1 MSLVFKWCNKISKN
15 EAVRERAR
23 TGTWSSTE
31 PAAVSGHT
39 RSLWYYRGVIAEEE
53 SSRHDSEMLKSIN
66 SSGLRCLS

>member
-15 EAVRERAR
+15 EAARERAR

-39 RSLWYYRGVIAEEE
+39 RSLWYYRGVIAEGE
-53 SSRHDSEMLKSIN
+53 SSRHDSETLKSIN
-66 SSGLRCLS
+66 PIDLSCLS